1 MESSSPIPQ
10 TVQIETE
17 KDDRTCYV
25 EELAGEGDYWL
36 SITDAAR
43 VCRVQDVSIRRAI
56 ARGALPVRRQRAGQ
70 NKRTRLVR
78 ASDLPG
84 AGFPIIDESAT
95 ITTEIGKADILS
107 IPRQQQ
113 RILQDHQQLMNSLTD
128 LQNALASS
136 QALLLSNLQQQKE
149 EARAGLQALQ
159 KEQAQQLAATETR
172 LLAEQEKLQHHLLT
186 LEQRLE
192 QEAQRSRQDIA
203 RVQEEALQRATSLR
217 ADLQAQQ
224 ASFEAYQRQVQQM
237 LDDLEARHQQRFE
250 ASQQTMQQR
259 FGQIE
264 QETHAHLSS
273 LEQQITGMLEQQ
285 AQDFAGHM
293 AALTEQLAQL
303 RHFSQQIQHDMLA
316 HRQALE
322 RTLEQEQEQ
331 LDQLARL
338 LPLLP
343 YVEKRLLTEQD
354 EGVWKQALEAV
365 ERRMGAE
372 LQHQLAP
379 YQPLL
384 KLLPPERVEILGQ
397 LLDERQTRP
406 EVPPPYK
413 RQSN

>member
-25 EELAGEGDYWL
+25 EDLAGEGDYWL

-84 AGFPIIDESAT
+84 AGFPIIDESAA

-113 RILQDHQQLMNSLTD
+113 RILQDHQQLTQRLAEM
-128 LQNALASS
+128 QNALASS
-136 QALLLSNLQQQKE
+136 QALLLANLQQQKE
-149 EARAGLQALQ
+149 ETRADLQSLQ
-159 KEQAQQLAATETR
+159 KEQAQQLATTETR
-172 LLAEQEKLQHHLLT
+172 LLGEQEKLQHQVLALQ
-186 LEQRLE
+186 QRLE
-192 QEAQRSRQDIA
+192 QEAQYTRRNMA
-203 RVQEEALQRATSLR
+203 RLQEEALQRETSLR

-224 ASFEAYQRQVQQM
+224 ASFEAYQRKVQQM
-237 LDDLEARHQQRFE
+237 LDDLESRQQQRLE
-250 ASQQTMQQR
+250 ASQQAMQER
-259 FGQIE
+259 FQQAE
-264 QETHAHLSS
+264 QETRAHLSK
-273 LEQQITGMLEQQ
+273 LEQHITDALEQQ
-285 AQDFAGHM
+285 AQDFAGHF
-293 AALTEQLAQL
+293 ALLAEQLSQL
-303 RHFSQQIQHDMLA
+303 RQFSEQIQHDMLE

-322 RTLEQEQEQ
+322 RTLEQKQEQ
-331 LDQLARL
+331 LDRLARL

-354 EGVWKQALEAV
+354 EVAWKQALAAV
-365 ERRMGAE
+365 ERRVFAE
-372 LQHQLAP
+372 LHRQLVP

-384 KLLPPERVEILGQ
+384 NLLSTERLESLVQ
-397 LLDERQTRP
+397 LLDERRARP
-406 EVPPPYK
+406 EVPPT
-413 RQSN
+413 

>member
-10 TVQIETE
+10 TLQIETE

-70 NKRTRLVR
+70 NKRTRFVR

-84 AGFPIIDESAT
+84 AGFPIIDESAA

-113 RILQDHQQLMNSLTD
+113 HILQEHQQLMTILTD

-136 QALLLSNLQQQKE
+136 QALLLANLQQQKE
-149 EARAGLQALQ
+149 EAQAGLQALQ
-159 KEQAQQLAATETR
+159 KEQTQQLAATETR

-186 LEQRLE
+186 LEQRME
-192 QEAQRSRQDIA
+192 QETQHTRQDMA
-203 RVQEEALQRATSLR
+203 RLQEEALQHETSLR

-224 ASFEAYQRQVQQM
+224 ASFEAYQRKVQQM
-237 LDDLEARHQQRFE
+237 LDDLEARQQQLLETAQQALQERF
-250 ASQQTMQQR
+250 Q
-259 FGQIE
+259 QIE
-264 QETHAHLSS
+264 QETRAYLSKF
-273 LEQQITGMLEQQ
+273 EQHITGALEQQ
-285 AQDFAGHM
+285 AQDFAGHL
-293 AALTEQLAQL
+293 AVLAEQLSQL
-303 RHFSQQIQHDMLA
+303 RLFSEQMQHDTLA

-322 RTLEQEQEQ
+322 HTVEQKQEQ
-331 LDQLARL
+331 LNLHARL

-354 EGVWKQALEAV
+354 EVAWKQALATV
-365 ERRMGAE
+365 ERGVFAE
-372 LQHQLAP
+372 LQRHLVP

-384 KLLPPERVEILGQ
+384 NLLSTERLESLVQ
-397 LLDERQTRP
+397 LLDERRARP
-406 EVPPPYK
+406 EVPPT
-413 RQSN
+413 

>member
-84 AGFPIIDESAT
+84 AGFPIIDESAA
-95 ITTEIGKADILS
+95 ITTEVGKADILS

-113 RILQDHQQLMNSLTD
+113 RILQDHQQLILRFTE

-136 QALLLSNLQQQKE
+136 QALLLANLQQQKE
-149 EARAGLQALQ
+149 ETQTALQ
-159 KEQAQQLAATETR
+159 SLQREQAQQLATTETR
-172 LLAEQEKLQHHLLT
+172 LLGEQEKLQHHLLT
-186 LEQRLE
+186 LEQRME
-192 QEAQRSRQDIA
+192 QETQRSRQDMA
-203 RVQEEALQRATSLR
+203 HLQEEALQRETSLR

-224 ASFEAYQRQVQQM
+224 DSFEAYRREVQQM
-237 LDDLEARHQQRFE
+237 LDDLEARQQQRLE
-250 ASQQTMQQR
+250 ASQQAVQKRFQQA
-259 FGQIE
+259 E
-264 QETHAHLSS
+264 QETLAHLSK
-273 LEQQITGMLEQQ
+273 LEQHITNALEQQ
-285 AQDFAGHM
+285 AQDFAGHL
-293 AALTEQLAQL
+293 AVLAEQLSQL
-303 RHFSQQIQHDMLA
+303 RQFSEQIQHDMLA

-322 RTLEQEQEQ
+322 RTLEQKQEQ
-331 LDQLARL
+331 LARLARL

-354 EGVWKQALEAV
+354 EVAWKQALAAV
-365 ERRMGAE
+365 ERRVFAE
-372 LQHQLAP
+372 LHRQLVP

-384 KLLPPERVEILGQ
+384 NLLSTERLESLVQ
-397 LLDERQTRP
+397 LLDERRARP
-406 EVPPPYK
+406 EVPPT
-413 RQSN
+413 